1 MGLFFFGSK
10 VMAEVARRI
19 NKKHKFVADGIFYA
33 ELNALLSKELA
44 EDGYSGVEVRTAPNK
59 TQIIIKATRT
69 KNVLGEKGRRIQELT
84 AVIEKRFNFK
94 PDQLNLFA
102 ERVENR
108 ALCAAAQAESLRYKL
123 LGGLAV
129 RRACYG
135 VIRFIMESDARGCEV
150 IVSGK
155 IRAQRAKAMKFR
167 DGYMIKT
174 GHSVVSYVDTAVRHV
189 LMKQGVLG
197 IKVSIMLPFD
207 PTGKIPGAP
216 RVPQAD
222 VVTIIEPKEDVQ
234 HPICRQ
240 EGRARAPRPGCRN
253 RWR

>member
-1 MGLFFFGSK
+1 MGLFFGSK

-108 ALCAAAQAESLRYKL
+108 ALCAAAQAESLLQVVGRSRCPSCL
-123 LGGLAV
+123 LWCDPIHHG
-129 RRACYG
+129 
-135 VIRFIMESDARGCEV
+135 IRCPWLRGH
-150 IVSGK
+150 
-155 IRAQRAKAMKFR
+155 RF
-167 DGYMIKT
+167 
-174 GHSVVSYVDTAVRHV
+174 
-189 LMKQGVLG
+189 
-197 IKVSIMLPFD
+197 
-207 PTGKIPGAP
+207 
-216 RVPQAD
+216 
-222 VVTIIEPKEDVQ
+222 
-234 HPICRQ
+234 
-240 EGRARAPRPGCRN
+240 
-253 RWR
+253 W